1 MTGVPEYDPYSKMT
15 HFCDPDQAHK
25 KPSCGRSGH
34 STVYVDELDCPDCIA
49 YVKQYLTYFLDH
61 AEAVVAQLKVWEDEL

>member
-1 MTGVPEYDPYSKMT
+1 
-15 HFCDPDQAHK
+15 
-25 KPSCGRSGH
+25 
-34 STVYVDELDCPDCIA
+34 VYVNELDCPDCIA